1 MINLP
6 IKFQDQNLGTAST
19 NASVIGEKSAL
30 EELDVTKKQLEDVL
44 KRHEELEIKSKADIK
59 VLVKEVKSLRN
70 SQAELKKGLSQSQKE
85 KSDAERLLQ
94 LEKQCAEHAKTARQK
109 LLHECGQL
117 RNRLQ
122 ECSIGFLAE
131 NGKELVVD
139 SASVSHA
146 LDLLITSDNQIDLLI
161 AEFAQDDDNVSIDEL
176 HKIDDETR
184 ALDDELRNML
194 KDIFTDNAR
203 LRKQVNEVLRCALKM
218 DTSSQKDDDLSRRGA
233 LGTDTSVEKDDEGS
247 LSRGHDLKTVTSSE
261 KDDEGSLSE
270 EAVHISSLE
279 R

>member
-1 MINLP
+1 MLYTY
-6 IKFQDQNLGTAST
+6 FL
-19 NASVIGEKSAL
+19 
-30 EELDVTKKQLEDVL
+30 
-44 KRHEELEIKSKADIK
+44 
-59 VLVKEVKSLRN
+59 LVH
-70 SQAELKKGLSQSQKE
+70 Q
-85 KSDAERLLQ
+85 
-94 LEKQCAEHAKTARQK
+94 
-109 LLHECGQL
+109 
-117 RNRLQ
+117 
-122 ECSIGFLAE
+122 
-131 NGKELVVD
+131 
-139 SASVSHA
+139 
-146 LDLLITSDNQIDLLI
+146 
-161 AEFAQDDDNVSIDEL
+161 FAQDDDNVSIDEL

-218 DTSSQKDDDLSRRGA
+218 DTSSQKDDDLSRCGA